1 MYSSDDPCGHPDN
14 DQKVRVKAGEDPSGL
29 PVPLTHAIGEGT
41 RVFKMQEQRLAFER
55 RSPCMHGMHA
65 VHACHA
71 GNISKSVNCI
81 LPVMP
86 VHLLIPVLLGHCQA
100 GVMGDK
106 TVTNHCYR
114 KNSCAKEEIQTFKR

>member
-1 MYSSDDPCGHPDN
+1 MNAAPTMLVGFLQKNEPHPPPDN

-65 VHACHA
+65 VPAMQVIYQKA
-71 GNISKSVNCI
+71 SI
-81 LPVMP
+81 
-86 VHLLIPVLLGHCQA
+86 A
-100 GVMGDK
+100 
-106 TVTNHCYR
+106 
-114 KNSCAKEEIQTFKR
+114 SCLSCLFIFSYPY